1 MCPQHISH
9 ALGCTS
15 NYNTQNYFLIFS
27 INYLD
32 NPIIFFIFA
41 RKNRMSTID
50 NESYRKIHFAVMAI
64 ESGAKKLNISGQ
76 EMERRLKEQDL
87 IHQRL
92 IGQYEILHTQSLI
105 YTTNLYWSYVDSHS
119 CLFL

>member
-1 MCPQHISH
+1 
-9 ALGCTS
+9 
-15 NYNTQNYFLIFS
+15 
-27 INYLD
+27 
-32 NPIIFFIFA
+32 
-41 RKNRMSTID
+41 MSTID

-105 YTTNLYWSYVDSHS
+105 YTTNLYWSYVDNHS